1 MHKQL
6 ELWPT
11 EQPDTA
17 APITL
22 ETLSTTDQAALV
34 AALTGLIIKVVHP
47 KPQGPKK
54 ENGHERKGQD

>member
-1 MHKQL
+1 MHEQL

-22 ETLSTTDQAALV
+22 ETLSTTDQAALI
-34 AALTGLIIKVVHP
+34 AALARLIIKVVHP
-47 KPQGPKK
+47 KPQGLKK
-54 ENGHERKGQD
+54 EDGHERTGQD